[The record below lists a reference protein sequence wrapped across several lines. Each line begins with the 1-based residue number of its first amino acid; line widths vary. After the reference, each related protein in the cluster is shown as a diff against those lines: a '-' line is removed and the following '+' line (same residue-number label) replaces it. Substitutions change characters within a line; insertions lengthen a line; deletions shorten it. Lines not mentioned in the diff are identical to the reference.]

1 MNVLGDECLRW
12 WTSRWWMSD
21 NRPWLPWWPWQSLT
35 DAEGF
40 ADWCWLICWLMLLD
54 MLIDADW
61 YADWCW
67 LVLTKANFYAYW
79 VLTDVDCCWLMLI
92 TPYDDSLV
100 SAINA
105 DLIIMAM
112 IWLFGNYLLRSCSS
126 SDDKLLSLL
135 ILLYWYSVNILA
147 IIWWLFYVT
156 AHGQVDHVLIIYQ
169 YSGNHLMII
178 CCSCWSSNNDH
189 QMVMRW

>member
-1 MNVLGDECLRW
+1 MPKHVKHELSCHPTQHEADQVWYYWHQSCFRSSKVNICIEDQTIGSTYVCQHLTQVAPKTDNSILYFFSLALG
-12 WTSRWWMSD
+12 SKPFK
-21 NRPWLPWWPWQSLT
+21 N
-35 DAEGF
+35 
-40 ADWCWLICWLMLLD
+40 
-54 MLIDADW
+54 
-61 YADWCW
+61 
-67 LVLTKANFYAYW
+67 KK
-79 VLTDVDCCWLMLI
+79 
-92 TPYDDSLV
+92 PYDDSLV

-126 SDDKLLSLL
+126 SDDKLLLLL

-189 QMVMRW
+189 QMVMSW